1 MLVRRWTRK
10 AKRSLQKKP
19 NGEDKNI
26 ELTKYYD
33 GILKRILPAKQTA
46 YRKNIALVTF
56 NSYQASTANYK
67 ETGDHV
73 LRQKEQ
79 VKMTMTKEQILTV
92 LCAQYTS
99 FLYLA
104 RQTLGKFV
112 YLAS

>member
-26 ELTKYYD
+26 ELTKNYD
-33 GILKRILPAKQTA
+33 GILKRILLAKQTA
-46 YRKNIALVTF
+46 YRENIALVTF
-56 NSYQASTANYK
+56 NSYQASTADYK

-79 VKMTMTKEQILTV
+79 VVKD
-92 LCAQYTS
+92 
-99 FLYLA
+99 
-104 RQTLGKFV
+104 GND
-112 YLAS
+112 

>member
-1 MLVRRWTRK
+1 MDKKSKKEFT
-10 AKRSLQKKP
+10 KKP

-56 NSYQASTANYK
+56 SSYQASTADYK

-79 VKMTMTKEQILTV
+79 VVKDDND
-92 LCAQYTS
+92 
-99 FLYLA
+99 
-104 RQTLGKFV
+104 
-112 YLAS
+112 